1 MGLLN
6 ILAGKERIT
15 DRGHILKKNIIYLEL
30 LLRSNK
36 IWTGTIRNS
45 EVDFVCKTLTVNIE
59 YYQIAWQLTN
69 DSIVEREFGA
79 LEKINDNYPKYL
91 LTTDSFTQ
99 NRNGVIH
106 LNVFNWLLGIIKKQ
120 E

>member
-1 MGLLN
+1 MRFQKYYLVDMGLLN

-15 DRGHILKKNIIYLEL
+15 DRGHILENIVYLEL
-30 LLRSNK
+30 LRRSNK

-45 EVDFVCKTLTVNIE
+45 KVDFVCKTPTGNIE

-69 DSIVEREFGA
+69 DSSVEREFGA
-79 LEKINDNYPKYL
+79 LEKSTTTTPNIYLQQIRLPK
-91 LTTDSFTQ
+91 TET
-99 NRNGVIH
+99 
-106 LNVFNWLLGIIKKQ
+106 

>member
-15 DRGHILKKNIIYLEL
+15 DRGHILENIVYLEL
-30 LLRSNK
+30 LRRSNK

-45 EVDFVCKTLTVNIE
+45 EVDFVCKTPTVNIE

-69 DSIVEREFGA
+69 DSAIV
-79 LEKINDNYPKYL
+79 
-91 LTTDSFTQ
+91 
-99 NRNGVIH
+99 
-106 LNVFNWLLGIIKKQ
+106 
-120 E
+120 